1 MLQQAGVQPT
11 GAQEFGQELG
21 QVPATG
27 TWTGTGGG
35 GGM

>member
-1 MLQQAGVQPT
+1 MHPT
-11 GAQEFGQELG
+11 GAQVFGQELG

-27 TWTGTGGG
+27 TGTGTGGG